1 MHALVTGAAGFIGS
15 HLTESLLADG
25 HTVTAVDSF
34 TDYYDVGIKR
44 ANAEGLRAHAAC
56 TFVDGDLLTTDL
68 VPLLGP
74 VDVVFHQAGQPGV
87 RLSWGEGFAV
97 YNDLNVLA
105 TQRLLEASR
114 TAGIERFVYAS
125 SSSVYGNAVR
135 YPTSETD
142 LPQPMSPYGVTKL
155 AGEHL
160 CVLYARQ
167 WDVPTVALRYF
178 TVYGPRQ
185 RPDMAF
191 HRLARAALTGEPFPL
206 YGTGDQIRDFTYVDD
221 VVEANRL
228 AATAALEPGTVMN
241 IAGGGAAR
249 LGDLIDLAGEL
260 AGREVVLDRQPVAPG
275 DVARTGGTIDRAVD
289 LLGWKPATDVTDGL
303 RAEIDWMRTI
313 LG

>member
-15 HLTESLLADG
+15 HLTDSLLADG
-25 HTVTAVDSF
+25 HEVTAIDSF
-34 TDYYDVGIKR
+34 TDYYDVGIKHG
-44 ANAEGLRAHAAC
+44 NTEGFRTHPAC
-56 TFVDGDLLTTDL
+56 TFVEGDLRTADL
-68 VPLLGP
+68 ERLLEP
-74 VDVVFHQAGQPGV
+74 IDVVFHQAGQPGV
-87 RLSWGEGFAV
+87 RLSWGDGFAV
-97 YNDLNVLA
+97 YNDLNVLS
-105 TQRLLEASR
+105 TQRLLEACR
-114 TAGIERFVYAS
+114 TTGIDRFVYAS

-135 YPTSETD
+135 YPTAETD

-167 WDVPTVALRYF
+167 WGVPTVALRYF

-191 HRLARAALTGEPFPL
+191 HRLARAALTGEAFPL

-228 AATAALEPGTVMN
+228 AAMVDLEPGTVMN

-275 DVARTGGTIDRAVD
+275 DVARTGGTIDRATD
-289 LLGWKPATDVTDGL
+289 LLGWKPATEVADGL
-303 RAEIDWMRTI
+303 RAEIDWMRVI